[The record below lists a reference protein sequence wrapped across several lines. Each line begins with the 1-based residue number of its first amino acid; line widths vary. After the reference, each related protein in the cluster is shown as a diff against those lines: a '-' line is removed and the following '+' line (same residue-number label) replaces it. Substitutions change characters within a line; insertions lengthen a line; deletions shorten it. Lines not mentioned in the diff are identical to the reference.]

1 MKRKKISHTLKML
14 ANNPAISKES
24 RDLMKQINNRHFLG
38 KVPGN
43 KQAVIQQVDDADI
56 SYLQEAPA
64 ITDLVE
70 IEDDDDEI
78 ENAMPE
84 EMKKEPDEFEKFRQV
99 SRAIKLQEG

>member
-1 MKRKKISHTLKML
+1 ML

-24 RDLMKQINNRHFLG
+24 RVLMKQMNNRHFLG
-38 KVPGN
+38 KVPEN

-84 EMKKEPDEFEKFRQV
+84 GKKKEPDEFEKLRQI